1 MQSMFRSCKNLGTL
15 SVSRAPVQGTN
26 PRKYIKRGV
35 FETVYEVEN
44 VMRWSVLW
52 LKGQYVTKLR
62 ICENRRSKEVK
73 FKLISSD
80 IMKDFNGAWYLQP
93 CTQAGLN
100 KLYGKGGHNPFAGLV
115 GMQCLPL
122 LFLFNK
128 QHRCCCTRMCA
139 YLSRCRF

>member
-1 MQSMFRSCKNLGTL
+1 M
-15 SVSRAPVQGTN
+15 QGTN